1 MHRGIAAA
9 AVCGLLLVGCGSDDD
24 ESGGAATTAAP
35 AAAAAQPAAAG
46 TYEPVSDV
54 SSNAAIGKDV
64 AAIRALLEPT
74 EAGAKPDFTAAAE
87 IWSKGKFSVNGEG
100 ENRTL
105 AGFVDKHPAETGVAD
120 ALAGT
125 GSAAGLTGKARVE
138 MVDKGMIVALK
149 VHALSEFEGAKEKL
163 AAGELDPA
171 EGAAHNV
178 DEVWAYFDAEGEG
191 VSATAAKRAADFGL
205 DKDELGNDVAAG
217 VSAAQ
222 AAVTAK
228 DAKALDAAAETT
240 RGAMNR
246 IFALAVK
253 KYAVE
258 GAKDDTARA
267 EGLAFSWGLVGEV
280 SDADLKTI
288 QAAFGE
294 DADAGGAKTVS
305 DTLDAAASKLGIEA
319 PLPAYPPTS
328 S

>member
-24 ESGGAATTAAP
+24 EPSAAATAAAP
-35 AAAAAQPAAAG
+35 AAAAAEPAAAAS
-46 TYEPVSDV
+46 YDAVSDV

-64 AAIRALLEPT
+64 AAIRALLEP
-74 EAGAKPDFTAAAE
+74 AKPDFTAAAA

-100 ENRTL
+100 ESRAL
-105 AGFVDKHPAETGVAD
+105 SGFVEKHPAATGVAD

-125 GSAAGLTGKARVE
+125 GSAAGLADEARVE

-149 VHALSEFEGAKEKL
+149 VHALEEFEGAKEKL
-163 AAGELDPA
+163 QKGELDPA

-191 VSATAAKRAADFGL
+191 VIATAAKRAVDFGL
-205 DKDELGNDVAAG
+205 DKDALGDDVIAG
-217 VSAAQ
+217 ITAAQ

-228 DAKALDAAAETT
+228 DAQGLDAAAETT

-258 GAKDDTARA
+258 GEKDATARA
-267 EGLAFSWGLVGEV
+267 EGLAFSWGLAGEV
-280 SDADLKTI
+280 SARDLTTI
-288 QAAFGE
+288 QAAFGK
-294 DADAGGAKTVS
+294 DAGAGAAEAVS
-305 DTLDAAASKLGIEA
+305 DALDAAKPKLGITAE
-319 PLPAYPPTS
+319 LPAYPPAS